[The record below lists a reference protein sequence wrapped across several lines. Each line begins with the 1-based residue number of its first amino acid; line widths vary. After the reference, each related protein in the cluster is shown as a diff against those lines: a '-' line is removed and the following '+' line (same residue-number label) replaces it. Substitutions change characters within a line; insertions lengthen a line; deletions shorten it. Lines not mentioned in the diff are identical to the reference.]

1 MNYQDIFDTAHPRSF
16 FKQSAETRARMSAAK
31 TGRKHTEESRA
42 KMSAQRKG
50 RKHSKHRVVSEETR
64 ARMSASQK
72 SRFFSEEARAK
83 LKNKK
88 PHKALQTPDGLF
100 ASALDYAEFIGCAR
114 ITVYKRVE
122 KHPDLYY
129 FVTKGE

>member
-1 MNYQDIFDTAHPRSF
+1 MNYQDIFDTVASIKF
-16 FKQSAETRARMSAAK
+16 VSVTEEYRANMSAAQ
-31 TGRKHTEESRA
+31 TGRKHSKESREKMSAIKKGKVFTEETRA
-42 KMSAQRKG
+42 KMSAAQKG
-50 RKHSKHRVVSEETR
+50 RVFTEETK
-64 ARMSASQK
+64 AK
-72 SRFFSEEARAK
+72 LRAK

-88 PHKALQTPDGLF
+88 PHNALQTPDGLF

-129 FVTKGE
+129 WVSKGE

>member
-1 MNYQDIFDTAHPRSF
+1 VNYQDIFDTVSTKKFVSVTEEYRANM
-16 FKQSAETRARMSAAK
+16 SAAQTGRKHSKESREKMSAIKKGKVFTEETRARMSAA
-31 TGRKHTEESRA
+31 
-42 KMSAQRKG
+42 QKG
-50 RKHSKHRVVSEETR
+50 RVFTEETR
-64 ARMSASQK
+64 V
-72 SRFFSEEARAK
+72 K

-88 PHKALQTPDGLF
+88 PHNALQTPDGLF

-129 FVTKGE
+129 WLAKGE